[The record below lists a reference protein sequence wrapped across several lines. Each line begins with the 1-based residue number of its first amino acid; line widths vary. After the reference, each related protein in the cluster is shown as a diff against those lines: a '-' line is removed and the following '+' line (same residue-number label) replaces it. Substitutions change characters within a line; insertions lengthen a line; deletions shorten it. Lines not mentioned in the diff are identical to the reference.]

1 MEEGDGGTL
10 GSSLAVAERPRRDSH
25 GKRGEVAGR
34 AERVNKAFP

>member
-1 MEEGDGGTL
+1 MEEGDGGTV
-10 GSSLAVAERPRRDSH
+10 GISLAVTERPHRDRH

>member
-1 MEEGDGGTL
+1 MGECDSGTV
-10 GSSLAVAERPRRDSH
+10 GSSLAVTERPRRDSH